1 MKRIASVVSIAI
13 CLGVVFAAGLPAQ
26 NEDAPAP
33 AAAPSWQ
40 HLAFP
45 VEGGKVF
52 GNPQVSRQINQLGRD
67 GYELVDVETIVK
79 EGTTVKTVF
88 FFKKAQ

>member
-1 MKRIASVVSIAI
+1 MKKIAI
-13 CLGVVFAAGLPAQ
+13 VLAIAVCLGIAFAAGLPAQ
-26 NEDAPAP
+26 NDAPAP
-33 AAAPSWQ
+33 AAAAPTWQ

-67 GYELVDVETIVK
+67 GYELVDVETIER

-88 FFKKAQ
+88 FFKKVQ